1 MKINYRLWKTKRTG
15 LIDITLILVL
25 AIALINITEDED
37 DVQKDLF
44 VRLNAQIPVTVQK
57 IYCYR
62 IDAEPDATTSQLN
75 CVYSADSESKNKF
88 GSEVVDVPSWLGR
101 DIGELHLIK
110 GKVGMEDGLY
120 IFAGQGNSYR
130 KRWSYIE
137 IFCLQLLIDRIVFT
151 SKTVQKNH
159 VGES

>member
-1 MKINYRLWKTKRTG
+1 MKINYRLWKTKRT
-15 LIDITLILVL
+15 LLVSITLILVFAL
-25 AIALINITEDED
+25 ALINITKSAD

-44 VRLNAQIPVTVQK
+44 VRLNAQIPVAVQK

-62 IDAEPDATTSQLN
+62 IDAEPDAIISQLN
-75 CVYSADSESKNKF
+75 CIYSADSESKNKF

-101 DIGELHLIK
+101 DIDELDLIK

-120 IFAGQGNSYR
+120 IFAGQGDSYR

-137 IFCLQLLIDRIVFT
+137 IFCLQVLSDRIANI
-151 SKTVQKNH
+151 SQKMPKK
-159 VGES
+159 

>member
-15 LIDITLILVL
+15 LVNITLILVL
-25 AIALINITEDED
+25 AIALTNMTEDAD
-37 DVQKDLF
+37 DVQKDFF
-44 VRLNAQIPVTVQK
+44 VHLNAQIPVTVQK

-62 IDAEPDATTSQLN
+62 IDAEPDAITSQLN

-101 DIGELHLIK
+101 DIDELDLIK

-130 KRWSYIE
+130 KRWSHIE
-137 IFCLQLLIDRIVFT
+137 IFFLQLLIDRIALA
-151 SKTVQKNH
+151 SKTVEKNH
-159 VGES
+159 AG